1 MCGDKVDLT
10 QKRKCDGGIEEASPS
25 KTHGPTQTYKLDDTT
40 SEASSNRT
48 SAMSTRNCT
57 RENGTLECV
66 KSQQDENHS
75 WLFVVVVLLCCCI
88 VTVYLPEC
96 FVVNTRE
103 LRQRCLVLIL
113 ICLRACP
120 HAQGVGVLLSLLPA
134 SLFEHLSMGQTCNPP
149 TQRTTLSVLS
159 VLSCPLWPC
168 SHRMC
173 VIAKE
178 TGLSPLART
187 CSRTWIFSKAPPH
200 LGAL

>member
-1 MCGDKVDLT
+1 MSKQQPIVGSLSKLKTECTVDNSDVGIHLFDLEMLLIRFSSRCAGDKVDLT
-10 QKRKCDGGIEEASPS
+10 QKRSCDGGIEEANPS

-75 WLFVVVVLLCCCI
+75 WLFVVVLLCCV

-103 LRQRCLVLIL
+103 LRQRCLV
-113 ICLRACP
+113 
-120 HAQGVGVLLSLLPA
+120 
-134 SLFEHLSMGQTCNPP
+134 
-149 TQRTTLSVLS
+149 
-159 VLSCPLWPC
+159 
-168 SHRMC
+168 
-173 VIAKE
+173 
-178 TGLSPLART
+178 
-187 CSRTWIFSKAPPH
+187 
-200 LGAL
+200 

>member
-10 QKRKCDGGIEEASPS
+10 QKRSCDGGIEEASPS

-75 WLFVVVVLLCCCI
+75 WLFVVVLLCVLLPFTFQN
-88 VTVYLPEC
+88 VSLSTHVN
-96 FVVNTRE
+96 FDSVVLSN
-103 LRQRCLVLIL
+103 LD
-113 ICLRACP
+113 
-120 HAQGVGVLLSLLPA
+120 LSLLPA
-134 SLFEHLSMGQTCNPP
+134 SLFEQPSMGQACNPP

-173 VIAKE
+173 VS
-178 TGLSPLART
+178 SPKRLGCLHWLAHAAEHGYFLKRLHI
-187 CSRTWIFSKAPPH
+187 W
-200 LGAL
+200 ALRSLCLNTIHV